1 MAQLGSL
8 ALDQA
13 KFQSPEPGAAPLGA
27 VSAEVVQSLPVIA
40 LLIDGEGEIL
50 AVNRRWQEFS
60 GYSDDRISGLN
71 FRDLITE
78 DTHRFMCNHVYDGY
92 FRSSYCRDIKLTF
105 VRQDGVQRTGLASAR
120 GQRGPDGRIAESILV
135 IHDITKEHAAQL
147 SLGLSEQRF
156 SGVFDSAAHGM
167 AIMSPEG
174 RLLSV
179 NSAFCDTMRMSSQ
192 QAQRA
197 HLQDLVSENCR
208 PGLLNGVGRILA
220 GEIASAQLELVFRT
234 QPAKQI
240 TGQTTLSVVRD
251 ASGTVAHFVVQIIDL
266 TSRRETEARLRHAQK
281 MEAVGQLTGGVAHDF
296 NNLLQVVI
304 GHLQLVEPHLS
315 TSEVRA
321 HADEA
326 MRAASRGAELTR
338 QLLAFS
344 RRQSL
349 DPEEVLI
356 NDMISSMTG
365 MIRRSVGEAVELKVL
380 PMSGD
385 AKVRADLAQLET
397 ALLNLVI
404 NGRDAMRDGG
414 CLTIETCAAHLDE
427 DYVSAYGDLAP
438 GPYVMIAVTDNGTGI
453 PQEVLDYVFEP
464 FFTTKDEGQGSG
476 LGLSMT
482 YGFIKQSDGHI
493 RIYSEQGVGTSV
505 KMYLPRIDLPGM
517 SVSSE
522 ENEISTEPRP
532 KTVLVVED
540 QDDVRQVAVGFVKSF
555 GYEVM
560 EAEDGIVA
568 LGILREKPDIDL
580 LFTDIVMPGGMNGFD
595 LSRAA
600 CELSPGLKVVHASGF
615 PKGAVIHQQ
624 HGEVKDALIMKPYR
638 KEELE
643 AVLQQALAGV
653 ATA

>member
-13 KFQSPEPGAAPLGA
+13 GFQRANPAAGPLAA

-40 LLIDGEGEIL
+40 LLVGEDGEL
-50 AVNRRWQEFS
+50 LSSNRRWQDFS
-60 GYSDDRISGLN
+60 GYSGEATAGQG
-71 FRDLITE
+71 FRDLIT
-78 DTHRFMCNHVYDGY
+78 DDSYRFMRTHVSEGF
-92 FRSSYCRDIKLTF
+92 FRSGFCRDVKLTF
-105 VRQDGVQRTGLASAR
+105 VRRDGVRRTGLVSAQGRR
-120 GQRGPDGRIAESILV
+120 GANGRITETV
-135 IHDITKEHAAQL
+135 VVVHDITKEHAAQL

-156 SGVFDSAAHGM
+156 SGAFDSAAHSM

-179 NSAFCDTMRMSSQ
+179 NPAFCDTMRMSAQ

-197 HLQDLVSENCR
+197 HLQDLVSEKCR
-208 PGLLNGVGRILA
+208 AALLNSVGRILA
-220 GEIASAQLELVFRT
+220 GEITSGQLEIVFRT

-251 ASGTVAHFVVQIIDL
+251 GSGAVAHFVVQILDL

-304 GHLQLVEPHLS
+304 GNLQLIEDHLTAS
-315 TSEVRA
+315 DVKA
-321 HADEA
+321 NAAEA
-326 MRAASRGAELTR
+326 LRAASRGAELTR

-349 DPEEVLI
+349 DPEEVLV
-356 NDMISSMTG
+356 NGMISAMTG
-365 MIRRSVGEAVELKVL
+365 MIRRSVGEAVELKIL
-380 PMSGD
+380 PMAGD
-385 AKVRADLAQLET
+385 AKVRVDLAQLET
-397 ALLNLVI
+397 AMLNLVI
-404 NGRDAMRDGG
+404 NGRDAMKDGG

-427 DYVSAYGDLAP
+427 DYVAAYDDLAP
-438 GPYVMIAVTDNGTGI
+438 GPYVMIAVTDNGNGI
-453 PQEVLDYVFEP
+453 AQDVLDYVFEP

-493 RIYSEQGVGTSV
+493 RIYSEEGVGTSV
-505 KMYLPRIDLPGM
+505 KMYLPRIDVPGM
-517 SVSSE
+517 AVAAD
-522 ENEISTEPRP
+522 ENPVP
-532 KTVLVVED
+532 AKPLKKTVLVVED
-540 QDDVRQVAVGFVKSF
+540 QDDVRQVAAGFVKSF
-555 GYEVM
+555 GYEVL

-568 LGILREKPDIDL
+568 LGHLQDNPNIDL
-580 LFTDIVMPGGMNGFD
+580 LFSDIVMPGGMNGFD

-600 CELSPGLKVVHASGF
+600 CEINPRLKVVHASGF

-624 HGEVKDALIMKPYR
+624 AGELKDALIMKPYR
-638 KEELE
+638 REELE
-643 AVLQQALAGV
+643 EVLEKAIGP
-653 ATA
+653 ATG